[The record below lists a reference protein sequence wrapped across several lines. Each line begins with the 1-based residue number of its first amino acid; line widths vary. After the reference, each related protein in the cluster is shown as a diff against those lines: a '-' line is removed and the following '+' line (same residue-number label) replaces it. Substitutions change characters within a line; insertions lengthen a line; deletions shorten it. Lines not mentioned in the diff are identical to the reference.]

1 VLPCGNMTDDWRC
14 NHGIQATAADCPL
27 CLRAKFAAL
36 VVAVQPEAVPAE
48 VAVRFGLVTRRT
60 DLRTFPTA
68 RRVFSL
74 GAKHAALA
82 VAVQSYLHAID
93 RWAGDDYRNAAR
105 RRPRRAVRAAEA
117 PWQIAYL
124 EIAALLEAHA
134 DDPQGVV
141 CALRERLRECDRRVA
156 RNELLEARRE
166 RAVDVLEG
174 RRP

>member
-27 CLRAKFAAL
+27 C
-36 VVAVQPEAVPAE
+36 
-48 VAVRFGLVTRRT
+48 
-60 DLRTFPTA
+60 
-68 RRVFSL
+68 L